1 VRFFIPEGGVSLLD
15 APGQPFHDPA
25 ADAELFQALD
35 QTVRQTSMR
44 QLIRLPHNVN
54 DAAFT
59 AAVVETFRSLHGGR
73 TPQSRTPKRRTGSQ

>member
-1 VRFFIPEGGVSLLD
+1 
-15 APGQPFHDPA
+15 
-25 ADAELFQALD
+25 
-35 QTVRQTSMR
+35 MR